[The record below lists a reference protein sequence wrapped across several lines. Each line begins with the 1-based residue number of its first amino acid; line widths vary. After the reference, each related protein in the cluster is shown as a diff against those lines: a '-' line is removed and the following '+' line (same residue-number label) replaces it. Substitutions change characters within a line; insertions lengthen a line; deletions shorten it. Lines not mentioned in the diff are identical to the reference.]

1 MRACGPKYQ
10 PCCTPLLSAAA
21 ITSRPLSLTALNMG
35 CMMRISNVGVSI
47 MADHAKQV
55 SLTNKP
61 QTCVP
66 AAATDATQLLE
77 LHLCGC
83 GFVTDFDVADI
94 CKVCASGVRL
104 QAQRLALSTAAL

>member
-1 MRACGPKYQ
+1 
-10 PCCTPLLSAAA
+10 
-21 ITSRPLSLTALNMG
+21 
-35 CMMRISNVGVSI
+35 MMRISNVGVSI

-55 SLTNKP
+55 SLTNSIIFKP
-61 QTCVP
+61 QTCVV

-94 CKVCASGVRL
+94 CKVCAAL
-104 QAQRLALSTAAL
+104 QAQRVTLSTAGLRHTSHLTPHTSHLTPHISTAGL